1 MLRRIANEMTNLA
14 NELSQT
20 NVSADNCLLTETLC
34 DMQINIDSITEYLQ
48 TNTVDSA
55 TLNTAYALAETINTM
70 LDKICSIL

>member
-20 NVSADNCLLTETLC
+20 NASADTCLLTETLC
-34 DMQINIDSITEYLQ
+34 DMQISIDSITEYLQ
-48 TNTVDSA
+48 TNTVDNG
-55 TLNTAYALAETINTM
+55 TLSTAYTLAETINTI